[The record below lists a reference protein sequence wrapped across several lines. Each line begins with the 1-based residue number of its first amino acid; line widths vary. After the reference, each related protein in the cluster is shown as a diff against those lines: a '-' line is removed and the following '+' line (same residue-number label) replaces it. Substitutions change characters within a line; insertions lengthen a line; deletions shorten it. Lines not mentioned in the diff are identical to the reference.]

1 MNTIGDAFLKA
12 FNPLT
17 AIRVTSLED
26 KSIVCLLHEIH
37 DVVKE
42 RYETVLDTSEDVIYL
57 GRKK

>member
-17 AIRVTSLED
+17 AIRITSLED
-26 KSIVCLLHEIH
+26 KSIICLLREIH

-42 RYETVLDTSEDVIYL
+42 RYETVLDTAEDVIYL

>member
-17 AIRVTSLED
+17 AIRITSLED

-42 RYETVLDTSEDVIYL
+42 RYETVLDTAEDVIYL